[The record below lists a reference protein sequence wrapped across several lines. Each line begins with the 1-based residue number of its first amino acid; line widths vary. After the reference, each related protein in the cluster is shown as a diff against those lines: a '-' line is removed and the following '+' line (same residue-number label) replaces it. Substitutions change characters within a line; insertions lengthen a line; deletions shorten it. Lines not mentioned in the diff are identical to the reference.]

1 MKAKW
6 KIAKTICTDDEIR
19 LYRRLKP
26 SVQMVKSVRTDG
38 GNGFTQWILP
48 FHTTD
53 FIISHNG
60 FSGFTQRISR
70 HPVADF
76 TVTSCGFTHNR
87 LRI

>member
-1 MKAKW
+1 MKAKLE
-6 KIAKTICTDDEIR
+6 IA
-19 LYRRLKP
+19 
-26 SVQMVKSVRTDG
+26 KSVRTDG
-38 GNGFTQWILP
+38 GSGFTQWILP

-76 TVTSCGFTHNR
+76 TATSCGFTHYQ
-87 LRI
+87 LRFYS

>member
-1 MKAKW
+1 MRAKW
-6 KIAKTICTDDEIR
+6 EIAELIC
-19 LYRRLKP
+19 
-26 SVQMVKSVRTDG
+26 TDG

-60 FSGFTQRISR
+60 FSGFTHRISR
-70 HPVADF
+70 HPVTDF
-76 TVTSCGFTHNR
+76 TGPSCGFTHNQ